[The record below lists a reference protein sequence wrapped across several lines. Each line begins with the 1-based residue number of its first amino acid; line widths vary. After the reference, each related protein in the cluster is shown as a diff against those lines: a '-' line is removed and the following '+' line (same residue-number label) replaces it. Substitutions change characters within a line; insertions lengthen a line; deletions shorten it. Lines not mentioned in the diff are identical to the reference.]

1 VPPDDASR
9 AVFEEALQC
18 LADGDAPGAEAVCR
32 VALDSRPTDVNLLG
46 LLGAILLRLQRHAD
60 AEVTLRHTLELAP
73 TFAKPWEDLG
83 VLLLEQQRFGESIEC
98 LQRAVRL
105 DPSLEVAHFNLG
117 KALAASG
124 RGTEADAA
132 FEKSFALSPL
142 RKLLADAVLAQRE
155 GRMPEAER
163 LCRRVLQE
171 EPSNVDAL
179 RLLAMCALAAGRAP
193 EAERLLRR
201 ALALAPDYG
210 TALIDLGR
218 LLKDQ
223 DRFPEALAL
232 LGRAVEV
239 EPGNAQGHFL
249 LAATL
254 AQVSRTADALDAYG
268 LALGLQPRNA
278 AAWLGM
284 GHVLKTLGRAEE
296 GVAAYRRCIEL
307 RPDNGESW
315 WSLANLKTYRFSA
328 DDVVHMRARADTA
341 EADPGSRVNFL
352 FALAKAAEDRG
363 DLEQAWSDY
372 REGNRCQRGLVSYDP
387 VQTEQMTA
395 AIIQVF
401 DAAFFAARKGWGD
414 PDRAPIFVLGLP
426 RSGSTLIE
434 QILASHSAVEGTA
447 ELPYI
452 GRLASALS
460 RNRAD
465 GINYPEAAREI
476 DARHASALGAEY
488 LARAQP
494 HRELGRRHFVD
505 KMPNNF
511 PNVGLIHLALPN
523 ALIIDARRHPLDTC
537 VANFRQLYAKGQAFS
552 YDLTELGEYWLQYE
566 RLMSHWDEVLPGR
579 ILRVDHEAL
588 VNDLEAQVG
597 RLLAYCGLP
606 VEPGCL
612 RFWETERAIRTASS
626 EQVRQPIYTDSVGQW
641 QRYGSK
647 LDELIEVLGPRAL
660 DGPQQKRDQGAAKG
674 QTSRP

>member
-1 VPPDDASR
+1 MPADDGSR
-9 AVFEEALQC
+9 AVFEEALQR
-18 LADGDAPGAEAVCR
+18 LADGDAPGAEAICR
-32 VALDSRPTDVNLLG
+32 SALDSRPADVNLLG
-46 LLGAILLRLQRHAD
+46 LLGAILLRLQRHGD
-60 AEVTLRHTLELAP
+60 AELSLRHTVELAP

-83 VLLLEQQRFGESIEC
+83 LLLLEQERLGEAIEC

-105 DPSLEVAHFNLG
+105 DPSLELAHFNLG
-117 KALAASG
+117 KALAANG
-124 RGTEADAA
+124 QGTEADAA
-132 FEKSFALSPL
+132 FETAFALSPL
-142 RKLLADAVLAQRE
+142 RKLLADAVLAQRQ

-193 EAERLLRR
+193 EGERLLRR

-223 DRFPEALAL
+223 DRFPEALGVF
-232 LGRAVEV
+232 GRAVEI

-254 AQVSRTADALDAYG
+254 AQISRTADALASYA
-268 LALGLQPRNA
+268 LALRLQPRNA

-284 GHVLKTLGRAEE
+284 GHVLKTLGRTEE

-328 DDVVHMRARADTA
+328 DDVAHMRARADSP
-341 EADPGSRVNFL
+341 EADPGSRANFL
-352 FALAKAAEDRG
+352 FALAKAGEDRG
-363 DLEQAWSDY
+363 DLVQAWSDY
-372 REGNRCQRGLVSYDP
+372 REGNRCQRALVSYDP
-387 VQTEQMTA
+387 VQTEQMNT

-401 DAAFFAARKGWGD
+401 DAEFFAARKGWGD

-488 LARAQP
+488 LARTAP

-523 ALIIDARRHPLDTC
+523 ALVIDARRDPLDTC

-552 YDLTELGEYWLQYE
+552 YDLAELGEYWLQYE
-566 RLMSHWDEVLPGR
+566 RLMDHWEQVLPGR
-579 ILRVDHEAL
+579 VLRVDHEAL
-588 VNDLEAQVG
+588 VNDLDGQVA

-606 VEPGCL
+606 FEPGCL

-641 QRYGSK
+641 RRYASE
-647 LDELIEVLGPRAL
+647 LDELIEVLGPRASHN
-660 DGPQQKRDQGAAKG
+660 A
-674 QTSRP
+674 